1 MSAGWWV
8 DRAAV
13 VRLGTREAERNN
25 EESSYGKDW
34 HKIRV
39 NSHVSPTVV
48 QIPAASFANR
58 NHCT

>member
-25 EESSYGKDW
+25 EESSYGKD
-34 HKIRV
+34 
-39 NSHVSPTVV
+39 
-48 QIPAASFANR
+48 
-58 NHCT
+58 